1 MSGIF
6 GGGGGTVNTVQNS
19 DPWIGAAPYLSSAFQ
34 QAYSANNRQPFSY
47 APSPYTTQAQQMT
60 ADMATNPNSLTNQ
73 ANAAL
78 GQTISGAN
86 LDPANNPY
94 FAKSVNDALGQA
106 KSAFAGQYGGAAGG
120 NLGNSGYQEGLARTL
135 GNVATNAYSGQYN
148 QNLQNQQQA
157 AITAPSVAFA
167 NPSALSGIGNQQEQ
181 QQLAA
186 YNSPWSNLQNLSGI
200 LQGANGYG
208 TTNSQSP
215 YYTNPLASAMGAGL
229 GGLALYN
236 GLGAAGLLGTT
247 AASGGT
253 AAGLATLA
261 AL

>member
-6 GGGGGTVNTVQNS
+6 GGGGGTVNTVQNA
-19 DPWIGAAPYLSSAFQ
+19 DPWSGVQPYLTNLYS
-34 QAYSANNRQPFSY
+34 QANDTSNRTPFSY
-47 APSPYTTQAQQMT
+47 APSQYTNQAQQMT
-60 ADMATNPNSLTNQ
+60 ADIANNPNSLTNQ
-73 ANAAL
+73 ANQAL
-78 GQTISGAN
+78 TQTVSGAN

-106 KSAFAGQYGGAAGG
+106 KSAFAGQYGGVAGG
-120 NLGNSGYQEGLARTL
+120 NLGNSGYQEGLGRTL
-135 GNVATNAYSGQYN
+135 GSVATNAYSNQYN

-157 AITAPSVAFA
+157 ALASPSVAFA
-167 NPSALSGIGNQQEQ
+167 NPSALAGIGGQQEA

-186 YNSPWSNLQNLSGI
+186 YNSPWSNLQNL
-200 LQGANGYG
+200 QGVLNSATGYG

-215 YYTNPLASAMGAGL
+215 YYTNPLSTALGAGL

>member
-1 MSGIF
+1 VEGRSTPFKIQILGAGYNPIYRICTGRQATPLLGLPFPMLRR
-6 GGGGGTVNTVQNS
+6 NTRPKRS
-19 DPWIGAAPYLSSAFQ
+19 
-34 QAYSANNRQPFSY
+34 
-47 APSPYTTQAQQMT
+47 
-60 ADMATNPNSLTNQ
+60 
-73 ANAAL
+73 
-78 GQTISGAN
+78 QTISGAN

-167 NPSALSGIGNQQEQ
+167 NPSALAGIGGQQEA

-186 YNSPWSNLQNLSGI
+186 YNSPWSNLQNL
-200 LQGANGYG
+200 QGVLNSSNGYG

-215 YYTNPLASAMGAGL
+215 YYTNPLATAMGAGL